1 MNHSVGGLALFK
13 KDADFETFEQTMREA
28 FEHHPIRILS
38 YCLMKNHFHLIL
50 WPRQEDELTNFMRW
64 LTNTHTMRWHVA
76 HKSVGTGH
84 LYQGRFDSFPIQRN
98 EHLLMACRYVE
109 RNPVRPGVVERAED
123 WQWGSLCRRK
133 SGSPEQKAILSEWPV
148 PRPTDWLKRVNKP
161 ETPKEFDAF
170 KRSLVKRCPF
180 GEVLWRDRLAVK
192 LGLEH
197 TLRAAGRPKVKR
209 DK

>member
-1 MNHSVGGLALFK
+1 MNRSVGGLALFK
-13 KDADFETFEQTMREA
+13 KAADFQTFEQTMQEA

-50 WPRQEDELTNFMRW
+50 WPRQGDELTNFMRW

-98 EHLLMACRYVE
+98 EHLLTACRYVE
-109 RNPVRPGVVERAED
+109 RNPVWPGVVERAED
-123 WQWGSLCRRK
+123 WQWGSLWRRK

-148 PRPTDWLKRVNKP
+148 LRPTDWLKRVNKP

-180 GEVLWRDRLAVK
+180 GEALWRDRLAVK

-197 TLRAAGRPKVKR
+197 TLRAAGRPKLKR